1 MPMDGVM
8 LGYVVRELHDTLM
21 DGRVDRVI
29 QPERDEIHL
38 LIRAK
43 GQNHRL
49 VLSASANA
57 ARIHLSAHSKTGPM
71 EPPMFCMLL
80 RKYLTSGRVQGVRR
94 IAGDR
99 IAEIDIQ
106 ALSELGD
113 PVTRT
118 LVIEIMGRHSNIILR
133 SGTGTIIDAARHIGE
148 DISRVRQV
156 LPGLPYAYPPSQ
168 GKLNPETAAQA
179 DIAQRLT
186 ETGGKLDKAVGAILA
201 GFSPQAAREACA
213 RMGYDGASLVQE
225 LDVGEVSARLHDY
238 LAAMPDMGPCVTLHS
253 EGGSPTDVYPFYP
266 LHLEPQHYTEHPQG
280 PSAALD
286 AFFYE
291 RDRRERMNQRASSLA
306 HTLKN
311 HIERC
316 EKKIAIQSE
325 ALEGAARMEEY
336 RQKGELIQANLYR
349 LKKGEPVARVENFY
363 DENYAPVDIPM
374 DVSLSPAQ
382 NAQRYFKLYQKARG
396 ARTLA
401 AEQKAKAEQELEY
414 LEQMEDDL
422 RKCADAA
429 GLAELRAML
438 EKSGHVRAVASRVK
452 QRREAPSQPMKFL
465 SSDGIEIEVGKNAL
479 QNERLTMGAKGDETW
494 LHAQKM
500 PGSHVIVHTTDAV
513 PEKTL
518 EEAAMLAAYYSKGV
532 RSSLVPI
539 DVTLR
544 RYIKKPGGTPAGFV
558 IYTHQ
563 KTLYITPDEAAVR
576 RIRCVRE

>member
-8 LGYVVRELHDTLM
+8 LGFVARELDQKLR

-38 LIRAK
+38 LIRAQ
-43 GQNHRL
+43 GANHRL

-57 ARIHLSAHSKTGPM
+57 ARVHLSQHAKTGPM

-80 RKYLTSGRVQGVRR
+80 RKHLASGRVQAVRR
-94 IAGDR
+94 VAGDR
-99 IAEIDIQ
+99 ILEIEIQ
-106 ALSELGD
+106 ALSEMGD

-118 LVIEIMGRHSNIILR
+118 LVVEIMGRHSNIILR
-133 SGTGTIIDAARHIGE
+133 GADGRILDAARHIGE

-156 LPGLPYAYPPSQ
+156 LPGLPYAYPPTQ
-168 GKLNPETAAQA
+168 GKLNPETATAQE
-179 DIAQRLT
+179 IEQRLS
-186 ETGGKLDKAVGAILA
+186 EAGGKLDKAIGACIA
-201 GFSPQAAREACA
+201 GFSPQASREACA
-213 RMGYDGASLVQE
+213 RIGLDASALVQE
-225 LDVGEVSARLHDY
+225 LDVERTAEQLHAY
-238 LAAMPDMGPCVTLHS
+238 LKAMPQLGPCVITLA
-253 EGGSPTDVYPFYP
+253 EDGSPSDVYPFAQ
-266 LHLEPQHYTEHPQG
+266 LHLPLAKTAPFNS

-286 AFFYE
+286 AYFYE
-291 RDRRERMNQRASSLA
+291 RDRRDRMNQRASSLA

-316 EKKIAIQSE
+316 EKKIALQNE

-363 DENYAPVDIPM
+363 SEACEPVDIPM

-401 AEQKAKAEQELEY
+401 AEQKAKTEQELAY

-422 RKCADAA
+422 RKCTDAA
-429 GLAELRAML
+429 GLAELRSML
-438 EKSGHVRAVASRVK
+438 ESSGHVRRAVSRVK
-452 QRREAPSQPMKFL
+452 PRKEAPSQPIKFL
-465 SSDGIEIEVGKNAL
+465 SCDGIEIEVGKNAL
-479 QNERLTMGAKGDETW
+479 QNERLTMGARGDELW

-500 PGSHVIVHTTDAV
+500 PGSHVLVHAADV
-513 PEKTL
+513 PETTL

-532 RSSLVPI
+532 RSAQVPI
-539 DVTLR
+539 DATLR

-563 KTLYITPDEAAVR
+563 RTLYVTPDEAAVKK
-576 RIRCVRE
+576 IRCIRE

>member
-8 LGYVVRELHDTLM
+8 LGFVARELDRKLK

-38 LIRAK
+38 LIRAQ
-43 GQNHRL
+43 GVNHRL

-57 ARIHLSAHSKTGPM
+57 ARVHLSEHAKTGPM

-80 RKYLTSGRVQGVRR
+80 RKYLASGRVQAVRR
-94 IAGDR
+94 VAGDR
-99 IAEIDIQ
+99 ILEIEIQ
-106 ALSELGD
+106 ALSEMGD

-118 LVIEIMGRHSNIILR
+118 LIVEIMGRHSNIILR
-133 SGTGTIIDAARHIGE
+133 SADGRILDAARHIGE

-168 GKLNPETAAQA
+168 GKLNPVTATAQE
-179 DIAQRLT
+179 IALRLA
-186 ETGGKLDKAVGAILA
+186 EAGGKLDKAIGACIA
-201 GFSPQAAREACA
+201 GFSPQASREACA
-213 RMGYDGASLVQE
+213 RIGLDASALVQE
-225 LDVGEVSARLHDY
+225 LDVERIAAQLHAY
-238 LAAMPDMGPCVTLHS
+238 LETMPQMGPCVITLA
-253 EGGSPTDVYPFYP
+253 EDGSPSDVYPFAQ
-266 LHLEPQHYTEHPQG
+266 LHLPLAKTEQFDG
-280 PSAALD
+280 PSDALD
-286 AFFYE
+286 AYFYE
-291 RDRRERMNQRASSLA
+291 RDRRDRMNQRASSLA

-316 EKKIAIQSE
+316 EKKIAIQNE
-325 ALEGAARMEEY
+325 ALESAARMEEY

-363 DENYAPVDIPM
+363 SEACEPVDIPM

-401 AEQKAKAEQELEY
+401 AEQKAKTEQELAY

-422 RKCADAA
+422 RKCTDAA
-429 GLAELRAML
+429 GLAELRSML
-438 EKSGHVRAVASRVK
+438 ESSGHVRRAVSRVK
-452 QRREAPSQPMKFL
+452 PRKEAPSQPMKFL
-465 SSDGIEIEVGKNAL
+465 SCDGIEIEVGKNAL
-479 QNERLTMGAKGDETW
+479 QNERLTMGAKGDELW

-500 PGSHVIVHTTDAV
+500 PGSHVLVHTANV
-513 PEKTL
+513 PETTL

-532 RSSLVPI
+532 RSAQVPI
-539 DVTLR
+539 DATLR

-563 KTLYITPDEAAVR
+563 RTLYVTPDEAAVKK
-576 RIRCVRE
+576 IRCIRE

>member
-8 LGYVVRELHDTLM
+8 LGFVARELDQKLK

-38 LIRAK
+38 LIRAQ
-43 GQNHRL
+43 GVNHRL

-57 ARIHLSAHSKTGPM
+57 ARVHLSQHSKTGPM

-80 RKYLTSGRVQGVRR
+80 RKHLSSGRVQSVRR

-99 IAEIDIQ
+99 ILEIDIQ

-113 PVTRT
+113 LVMRT
-118 LVIEIMGRHSNIILR
+118 LVVEIMGRHSNIILR
-133 SGTGTIIDAARHIGE
+133 GEDGRILSAARHVGE

-156 LPGLPYAYPPSQ
+156 MPGLPYAYPPSQ
-168 GKLNPETAAQA
+168 GKLNPETATVEA
-179 DIAQRLT
+179 IAQRLS
-186 ETGGKLDKAVGAILA
+186 ESGGKLEKAIGASLA

-213 RMGYDGASLVQE
+213 RIGMDGASLVTQ
-225 LDVGEVSARLHDY
+225 LDVQQAAERLFAF
-238 LAAMPDMGPCVTLHS
+238 LQAMPDMGPCVVHLS
-253 EGGSPTDVYPFYP
+253 EDGAPADVYPFAQ
-266 LHLEPQHYTEHPQG
+266 LHLPLAQSVSYDS
-280 PSAALD
+280 PSEALD
-286 AFFYE
+286 SYFYE
-291 RDRRERMNQRASSLA
+291 RDRRDRMNQRASSLA

-316 EKKIAIQSE
+316 EKKIAIQDE
-325 ALEGAARMEEY
+325 ALESAARMEEY

-363 DENYAPVDIPM
+363 SEACEPIDVPM
-374 DVSLSPAQ
+374 DVALSPAQ

-401 AEQKAKAEQELEY
+401 AEQKAKAEQELAY

-422 RKCADAA
+422 RKCTDAA
-429 GLAELRAML
+429 GLSELRGML
-438 EKSGHVRAVASRVK
+438 EASGHVRRTVSRVK
-452 QRREAPSQPMKFL
+452 PRKEAPSQPMKFL

-479 QNERLTMGAKGDETW
+479 QNERLTMGAKGDELW

-500 PGSHVIVHTTDAV
+500 PGSHVLVHAVQV
-513 PEKTL
+513 PETTL
-518 EEAAMLAAYYSKGV
+518 LEAAMLAAYYSKGM
-532 RSSLVPI
+532 RSAQVPI
-539 DVTLR
+539 DATLR

-563 KTLYITPDEAAVR
+563 RTFYITPDEHTVR
-576 RIRCVRE
+576 QMRCLRE

>member
-8 LGYVVRELHDTLM
+8 LGFVARELDQKLR

-38 LIRAK
+38 LIRAQ
-43 GQNHRL
+43 GANHRL

-57 ARIHLSAHSKTGPM
+57 ARVHLSQHAKTGPM

-80 RKYLTSGRVQGVRR
+80 RKHLASGRVQAVRR
-94 IAGDR
+94 VAGDR
-99 IAEIDIQ
+99 ILEIEIQ
-106 ALSELGD
+106 ALSEMGD

-118 LVIEIMGRHSNIILR
+118 LVVEIMGRHSNIILR
-133 SGTGTIIDAARHIGE
+133 GADGRILDAARHIGE

-156 LPGLPYAYPPSQ
+156 LPGLPYAYPPTQ
-168 GKLNPETAAQA
+168 GKLNPETATAQE
-179 DIAQRLT
+179 IEQRLS
-186 ETGGKLDKAVGAILA
+186 EAGGKLDKAIGACIA
-201 GFSPQAAREACA
+201 GFSPQASREACA
-213 RMGYDGASLVQE
+213 RIGLDASALVQE
-225 LDVGEVSARLHDY
+225 LDVERTAEQLHAY
-238 LAAMPDMGPCVTLHS
+238 LKAMPQLGPCVITLA
-253 EGGSPTDVYPFYP
+253 EDGSPSDVYPFAQ
-266 LHLEPQHYTEHPQG
+266 LHLPLAKTAPFNS

-286 AFFYE
+286 AYFYE
-291 RDRRERMNQRASSLA
+291 RDRRDHMNQRASSLA

-316 EKKIAIQSE
+316 EKKIALQNE

-363 DENYAPVDIPM
+363 SEACEPVDIPM

-401 AEQKAKAEQELEY
+401 AEQKAKTEQELAY

-422 RKCADAA
+422 RKCTDAA
-429 GLAELRAML
+429 GLAELRSML
-438 EKSGHVRAVASRVK
+438 ESSGHVRRAVSRVK
-452 QRREAPSQPMKFL
+452 PRKEAPSQPMKFL
-465 SSDGIEIEVGKNAL
+465 SCDGIEIEVGKNAL
-479 QNERLTMGAKGDETW
+479 QNERLTMGARGDELW

-500 PGSHVIVHTTDAV
+500 PGSHVLVHAADV
-513 PEKTL
+513 PETTL

-532 RSSLVPI
+532 RSAQVPI
-539 DVTLR
+539 DATLR
-544 RYIKKPGGTPAGFV
+544 RYIKKPGGTPAGIV

-563 KTLYITPDEAAVR
+563 RTLYVTPDEAAVKK
-576 RIRCVRE
+576 IRCIRE

>member
-8 LGYVVRELHDTLM
+8 LGFVARELDHILK

-38 LIRAK
+38 LIRAQ
-43 GQNHRL
+43 GANHRL

-57 ARIHLSAHSKTGPM
+57 ARAHLSEHAKTGPM

-80 RKYLTSGRVQGVRR
+80 RKYLSSGRVQSVRR

-99 IAEIDIQ
+99 ILEIEFS
-106 ALSELGD
+106 ALNELGD
-113 PVTRT
+113 TVTRT
-118 LVIEIMGRHSNIILR
+118 LIIEIMGRHSNIILR
-133 SGTGTIIDAARHIGE
+133 GGDGRIIDAARHIGE

-156 LPGLPYAYPPSQ
+156 LPGLPYCYPPSQ
-168 GKLNPETAAQA
+168 GKLNPETATTEE
-179 DIAQRLT
+179 IRQRLE
-186 ETGGKLDKAVGAILA
+186 ETGGKLDKGIGSIIA
-201 GFSPQAAREACA
+201 GFSPQAAREAAA
-213 RMGYDGASLVQE
+213 RIGFEGSRLVSEIDTEQAARE
-225 LDVGEVSARLHDY
+225 LHAY
-238 LAAMPDMGPCVTLHS
+238 LNEMPGMGPCSLLLS
-253 EGGSPTDVYPFYP
+253 EDGSPTDIFPFPQAHLP
-266 LHLEPQHYTEHPQG
+266 LAQYQTIEDG

-286 AFFYE
+286 AYFYE
-291 RDRRERMNQRASSLA
+291 RDRRDRMNQRASSLA

-316 EKKIAIQSE
+316 EKKIAIQNE

-363 DENYAPVDIPM
+363 SETYEPIDIQM

-422 RKCADAA
+422 RKCTDAA
-429 GLAELRAML
+429 GLSELREML
-438 EKSGHVRAVASRVK
+438 VKSGHVRPTVSRVK
-452 QRREAPSQPMKFL
+452 PRKEAPSQPMKFL
-465 SSDGIEIEVGKNAL
+465 SSDGIQIEVGKNAL

-500 PGSHVIVHTTDAV
+500 PGSHVLIHSESV
-513 PEKTL
+513 PEATL
-518 EEAAMLAAYYSKGV
+518 LEAAMLAAYYSKGV
-532 RSSLVPI
+532 RSAQVPI
-539 DVTLR
+539 DATLR
-544 RYIKKPGGTPAGFV
+544 RYIKKPGGTPVGFV

-563 KTLYITPDEAAVR
+563 RTLYITPDEAAVR
-576 RIRCVRE
+576 KIRCIRE

>member
-8 LGYVVRELHDTLM
+8 LGFVARELDAKLR

-38 LIRAK
+38 IIRAQ
-43 GQNHRL
+43 GANHRL

-57 ARIHLSAHSKTGPM
+57 ARVHLSEHAKTGPM

-80 RKYLTSGRVQGVRR
+80 RKYLGSGRVQAVRR

-99 IAEIDIQ
+99 ILEIDIS

-113 PVTRT
+113 PITRT

-133 SGTGTIIDAARHIGE
+133 SSDGRIVDAARHIGE

-156 LPGLPYAYPPSQ
+156 LPGLPYSYPPSQ
-168 GKLNPETAAQA
+168 GKLNPETATAQE
-179 DIAQRLT
+179 IAQRLI
-186 ETGGKLDKAVGAILA
+186 ETGGKLDKAVGGCIA

-213 RMGYDGASLVQE
+213 RIG
-225 LDVGEVSARLHDY
+225 LDTSVLISEIDVPAAAQALHGY
-238 LAAMPDMGPCVTLHS
+238 LAQMPAMGPCVINL
-253 EGGSPTDVYPFYP
+253 TDDGAPGDIYPFRQ
-266 LHLEPQHYTEHPQG
+266 LHLPMARVQEYHDG

-286 AFFYE
+286 AYFYE

-316 EKKIAIQSE
+316 EKKIAIQNE

-349 LKKGEPVARVENFY
+349 LKKGEALARVENFY
-363 DENYAPVDIPM
+363 TEDCASIDIPM

-422 RKCADAA
+422 RKCTDAQ

-438 EKSGHVRAVASRVK
+438 EKSGHVRQTVTRMK
-452 QRREAPSQPMKFL
+452 PRREAPSQPMKFL
-465 SSDGIEIEVGKNAL
+465 SCDGIEIEVGKNAL
-479 QNERLTMGAKGDETW
+479 QNERLTMGAKGDELW

-500 PGSHVIVHTTDAV
+500 PGSHVLVHAADV
-513 PEKTL
+513 PETTL
-518 EEAAMLAAYYSKGV
+518 QEAAMLAAYYSKGV
-532 RSSLVPI
+532 RSAQVPI
-539 DVTLR
+539 DATLR

-563 KTLYITPDEAAVR
+563 RTLYITPDEAAVK
-576 RIRCVRE
+576 RIKCVRE

>member
-8 LGYVVRELHDTLM
+8 LGFVARELDAKLK

-38 LIRAK
+38 LIRAQ
-43 GQNHRL
+43 GANHRL

-57 ARIHLSAHSKTGPM
+57 ARAHLSAHSKTGPM

-80 RKYLTSGRVQGVRR
+80 RKYLASGRVQSIRR

-99 IAEIDIQ
+99 ILEVDIQ

-113 PVTRT
+113 QVVRT
-118 LVIEIMGRHSNIILR
+118 LVVEIMGRHSNIILR
-133 SGTGTIIDAARHIGE
+133 NQDGRIIDAARHIGE

-168 GKLNPETAAQA
+168 GKLNPETATA
-179 DIAQRLT
+179 DEIAARLE
-186 ETGGKLDKAVGAILA
+186 ETGGKLDKAISACIA

-213 RMGYDGASLVQE
+213 RIGHDTAALISE
-225 LDVGEVSARLHDY
+225 LDVQSTAQMLHAY
-238 LAAMPDMGPCVTLHS
+238 LNAMPQMGPCVVNLTEDGAPS
-253 EGGSPTDVYPFYP
+253 DVYPFAQ
-266 LHLEPQHYTEHPQG
+266 LHLPCVNTTEYDG

-291 RDRRERMNQRASSLA
+291 RDRRDRMNQRASSLA

-316 EKKIAIQSE
+316 EKKIAIQNE
-325 ALEGAARMEEY
+325 ALESAARMEEY
-336 RQKGELIQANLYR
+336 RQKGELIQTNLYR
-349 LKKGEPVARVENFY
+349 LKKGESVARVENFY
-363 DENYAPVDIPM
+363 SDACEPIDIPM

-422 RKCADAA
+422 RKCTDSV
-429 GLAELRAML
+429 GLSELRSML
-438 EKSGHVRAVASRVK
+438 EKSGHVRKTVTKMKPRK
-452 QRREAPSQPMKFL
+452 EAPSQPMKFI
-465 SSDGIEIEVGKNAL
+465 SCDGIEIEVGKNAL

-500 PGSHVIVHTTDAV
+500 PGSHVLVHSTNV
-513 PEKTL
+513 PETTL
-518 EEAAMLAAYYSKGV
+518 LEAAMLAAYYSKGV
-532 RSSLVPI
+532 RSAQVPV
-539 DVTLR
+539 DTTLR

-563 KTLYITPDEAAVR
+563 RTLYITPDEAAVR
-576 RIRCVRE
+576 KIKCVRE

>member
-8 LGYVVRELHDTLM
+8 LGFVARELDRKLK

-38 LIRAK
+38 LIRAQ
-43 GQNHRL
+43 GVNHRL

-57 ARIHLSAHSKTGPM
+57 ARVHLSEHAKTGPM

-80 RKYLTSGRVQGVRR
+80 RKYLASGRVQAVRR
-94 IAGDR
+94 VAGDR
-99 IAEIDIQ
+99 ILEIEIQ
-106 ALSELGD
+106 ALSEMGD

-118 LVIEIMGRHSNIILR
+118 LVVEIMGRHSNIILR
-133 SGTGTIIDAARHIGE
+133 SADGRILDAARHIGE

-168 GKLNPETAAQA
+168 GKLNPETATSQE
-179 DIAQRLT
+179 ITLRLA
-186 ETGGKLDKAVGAILA
+186 EAGGKLDKAIGACIA
-201 GFSPQAAREACA
+201 GFSPQASREACA
-213 RMGYDGASLVQE
+213 RIGLDASALVQE
-225 LDVGEVSARLHDY
+225 LDVERVAAQLHAY
-238 LAAMPDMGPCVTLHS
+238 LETMPQMGPCVITLA
-253 EGGSPTDVYPFYP
+253 EDGSPSDVYPFAQ
-266 LHLEPQHYTEHPQG
+266 LHLPLAKTEQFDG
-280 PSAALD
+280 PSDALD
-286 AFFYE
+286 AYFYE
-291 RDRRERMNQRASSLA
+291 RDRRDRMNQRASSLA

-316 EKKIAIQSE
+316 EKKIAIQNE
-325 ALEGAARMEEY
+325 ALESAARMEEY

-363 DENYAPVDIPM
+363 SEACEPVDIPM

-401 AEQKAKAEQELEY
+401 AEQKAKTEQELAY

-422 RKCADAA
+422 RKCTDAA
-429 GLAELRAML
+429 GLAELRSML
-438 EKSGHVRAVASRVK
+438 ESSGHVRRAVSRVK
-452 QRREAPSQPMKFL
+452 PRKEAPSQPMKFL
-465 SSDGIEIEVGKNAL
+465 SCDGIEIEVGKNAL
-479 QNERLTMGAKGDETW
+479 QNERLTMGAKGDELW

-500 PGSHVIVHTTDAV
+500 PGSHVLVHAGDV
-513 PEKTL
+513 PETTL

-532 RSSLVPI
+532 RSAQVPI
-539 DVTLR
+539 DATLR

-563 KTLYITPDEAAVR
+563 RTLYVTPDEAAVKK
-576 RIRCVRE
+576 IRCIRE